1 MTQTP
6 PDLTPRLARRPKS
19 FPAPEFPPRK
29 LKLFARTPPA
39 VFSALL
45 GLLGLGLAARR
56 GLGWLGLEAGLA
68 EAALG
73 AILAVFCFA
82 LAALAVKVAR
92 RPAVVLEDMRV
103 LPGRAGYATASMGV
117 MASAAVLATYG
128 PALAAG
134 VLGLGLALHLALAAL
149 WIKVW
154 LGLPA
159 EGRVVTPAWHLSFV
173 GFIVGAVSAVSMGFE
188 GVAQGI
194 LWAVMPVAAAIW
206 GVSLAQLIA
215 RIPPAPL
222 RPMLAIHLAPAA
234 LFATVAHGL
243 GQDLLAYSFASF
255 GAVIFASLL
264 LSARWLTASGF
275 SPLWGSFTFPLA
287 SYAAALISLGGHWAE
302 AGMVVLLLAAAL
314 IPMIGVRVVKMWA
327 TGALAAKTNAAEA

>member
-6 PDLTPRLARRPKS
+6 PDLTPRLRPRPKS

-29 LKLFARTPPA
+29 PKLFARTPPA
-39 VFSALL
+39 LFSVLL

-56 GLGWLGLEAGLA
+56 GLGWLGLEGGLA

-82 LAALAVKVAR
+82 LVALVVKVAR
-92 RPAVVLEDMRV
+92 RPAVILEDMRV
-103 LPGRAGYATASMGV
+103 LPGRAGYASASMGV
-117 MASAAVLATYG
+117 MASAAVLAPYA

-134 VLGLGLALHLALAAL
+134 VLGLGLVLHLALAGL

-154 LGLPA
+154 RGLPA
-159 EGRVVTPAWHLSFV
+159 EGRVVTPTWHLSFV

-188 GVAQGI
+188 ALAQGI

-222 RPMLAIHLAPAA
+222 RPLLAIHLAPAA

-255 GAVIFASLL
+255 GAVIFAGLL
-264 LSARWLTASGF
+264 LAARWLTASGF

-287 SYAAALISLGGHWAE
+287 SYAAALISLGGYWA
-302 AGMVVLLLAAAL
+302 AVGMAVLLLACGA
-314 IPMIGVRVVKMWA
+314 IPMIGYRVIKMWA